1 MQISEMRRLIKESPN
16 EFKPL
21 VFGSDETKR
30 INDKAYS
37 DIEKETKKYDGGLAK
52 ASRPQ
57 GPTMG
62 VNDNKGMSDLL
73 VYNQSKP
80 YQERVGAQMRGYVSK
95 DAEDKHKD
103 DEFGNADFDGN
114 KEIQKAMADHAK
126 GAKEGQD
133 KASEIGLTGRELDK
147 DKLRKLD
154 DTMFEGK
161 KTIKMLTFKRTK
173 FISEGHVL
181 ASVPDEYKTEGNR
194 FIMKDNEKTEYLV
207 EWHSQEPKVTK
218 KLNMNLVNEEK
229 DRIKALWGYKSAE
242 NYTSTSSF
250 RLHEDKEFESMI
262 RKSRNLMKG

>member
-1 MQISEMRRLIKESPN
+1 MQISEMKRIIKESPN

-37 DIEKETKKYDGGLAK
+37 DIEKETKKYDGGLTK

-57 GPTMG
+57 GPTIG
-62 VNDNKGMSDLL
+62 INDNKGMSDLRID
-73 VYNQSKP
+73 NQSKP
-80 YQERVGAQMRGYVSK
+80 YKERVSAQMRGYASK
-95 DAEDKHKD
+95 DAEDKHKNE
-103 DEFGNADFDGN
+103 EFGNADFDGN
-114 KEIQKAMADHAK
+114 KEIYKAMRDHAEGVKK
-126 GAKEGQD
+126 GSD
-133 KASEIGLTGRELDK
+133 KAIEIGLTGRELEK
-147 DKLRKLD
+147 SKIKKLD
-154 DTMFEGK
+154 DTMFENK
-161 KTIKMLTFKRTK
+161 KTIKVLTFKRTK

-181 ASVPDEYKTEGNR
+181 ASVPDEYKMEGNR

-207 EWHSQEPKVTK
+207 EWHSQEPKVTR

-229 DRIKALWGYKSAE
+229 NRIKELWGYKSAE

-262 RKSRNLMKG
+262 RKSRILMKG